1 MKLNK
6 RDLLDEF
13 YHLASKS
20 EFQKHRYVVSPS
32 KLYILDGFNGTHV
45 KMYRWNFIYGRY
57 DRVVFGT
64 DLNDCELKIK
74 AGSFAHHDFG
84 KKPKNKEEK

>member
-13 YHLASKS
+13 YRLASES
-20 EFQKHRYVVSPS
+20 EFQKRQYIISPS
-32 KLYILDGFNGTHV
+32 GLYILDMLSGTRV
-45 KMYRWNFIYGRY
+45 KMYHWNFIYGRY

-64 DLNDCELKIK
+64 DLTDCELKIN

-84 KKPKNKEEK
+84 KKPKNKEED